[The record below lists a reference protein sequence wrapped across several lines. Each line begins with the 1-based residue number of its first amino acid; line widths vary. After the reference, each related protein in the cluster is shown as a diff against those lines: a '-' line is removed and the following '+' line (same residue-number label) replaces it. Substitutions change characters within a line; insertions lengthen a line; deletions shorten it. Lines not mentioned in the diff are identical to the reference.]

1 MAMSMLGCWC
11 KCVGRFDGTRSPVP
25 GAEFVYAIVFVL
37 LCPSEVG
44 GCRNCS
50 FLSSGLFLLL
60 FVTIVSPPIE
70 NRPVVGYV
78 GLTLKL
84 VHTTRLLELSIVCGR
99 LLVSSESLWVSGRA
113 KTYLV
118 HRPKL

>member
-11 KCVGRFDGTRSPVP
+11 KCVGWFDSTRSPVP
-25 GAEFVYAIVFVL
+25 EAEFVYVIVFVL

-44 GCRNCS
+44 GCRNSS
-50 FLSSGLFLLL
+50 FLSSGLCLLL

-70 NRPVVGYV
+70 NCPVTGYV
-78 GLTLKL
+78 GFVLKL
-84 VHTTRLLELSIVCGR
+84 VHTRLLELSIVCGR
-99 LLVSSESLWVSGRA
+99 LLVSSESLWSSGRA